1 MVVVKEVLEK
11 VAGII
16 WSTLEC
22 TICCFCTF
30 LTVIL
35 TKRYEGQNEI
45 FFLISN
51 LEFCHF
57 YIRDLVLE
65 VKHFLFLLVDNF
77 FCFLYKHV
85 RPIFAF
91 CLCRSCHDQGLPCFQ
106 YNANFQRHVYLTIS
120 DLSQTNL
127 SKLNADHDTVKITL
141 TRVSLRWQLV

>member
-22 TICCFCTF
+22 TIRCFYTF

-35 TKRYEGQNEI
+35 AKQYGGQNEI
-45 FFLISN
+45 FFLICN
-51 LEFCHF
+51 LGSCHF
-57 YIRDLVLE
+57 HIRDLVLE
-65 VKHFLFLLVDNF
+65 AKHLLFLLVDDF

-85 RPIFAF
+85 RPIVAF

-106 YNANFQRHVYLTIS
+106 YNANFQRHVYLTIP
-120 DLSQTNL
+120 DLAHQPN
-127 SKLNADHDTVKITL
+127 
-141 TRVSLRWQLV
+141 